1 MQCSSLRDKCPYSEF
16 LWPVFSSIRKEYVSL
31 RIQYAFSPNAGKYGP
46 ENSEYGHFSRN
57 GYVTHWAIKISR
69 LSVSEDFILNG
80 HWNVWSLKSLENGI
94 IQIFKPS
101 SNLKC

>member
-1 MQCSSLRDKCPYSEF
+1 MVPCLRFFMTIGGFELRTSYMQCSSLRDKCPYSEF

-57 GYVTHWAIKISR
+57 GYVTH
-69 LSVSEDFILNG
+69 
-80 HWNVWSLKSLENGI
+80 
-94 IQIFKPS
+94 
-101 SNLKC
+101 